1 MSPSAGHLGVLQD
14 VGSQAAVPQE
24 LPLGRLQ
31 LAEVIDMLDDICK
44 IRGSAAGPDHESIG
58 DVQLVAA
65 LACVYLHDEPKAA
78 EHLQQARSIFSKHNS
93 GGAAA
98 LVDMTQAAINSIA
111 VTA

>member
-1 MSPSAGHLGVLQD
+1 MGTLQD
-14 VGSQAAVPQE
+14 LGSQAAVPQE

-44 IRGSAAGPDHESIG
+44 IRASAAGPEHESIG

-78 EHLQQARSIFSKHNS
+78 EHLQQARSIFSQHNS

-111 VTA
+111 ITA